1 MKFKDY
7 SWDKEFEI
15 KGYFSESPDDIANK
29 NNLSGILHYS
39 PREIVLELFGEFEE
53 EAGNPFGF
61 SKYLEKIYGFSNN
74 GEVLILN
81 TYGEPMANLSYP
93 GFPIT
98 KYRVKNFKIYKVFYQ
113 GLEDFDGSSGAFR
126 DLINKL
132 DSEEIER
139 YQFSFE
145 HIEEWIGKSL
155 VTVKYGENKTV
166 FESAVDEYQ
175 STNVLIK
182 SLKMNFEDTAT
193 LHSSFTT
200 TSFTSDYFIKLT
212 SADSDRRKF
221 NEFYQ
226 ASRKFK
232 DFIEILSNIPL
243 SFTNIEFLVHYKM
256 VEDKR
261 LPLITGK
268 FFVQHDRK
276 SKKWKINSQQDI
288 SLRKLEDNFEQIL
301 NQWFDKSE
309 ELEFIVRQ
317 FSKNLHGDLYLE
329 DQLVDAIR
337 NLEVYSRNFKNFK
350 IPQCLSD
357 VEEKARQSL
366 IDFINTHILEELR
379 KKFRGRLNSKA
390 KVPTLA
396 ERLKKLFDSIDE
408 VNQDKIFSDR
418 DKELLIKKL
427 VDTRNY
433 FTHGDSKEK
442 YSELISD
449 INEMYEIKLLLQ
461 EVLRYYIYQEL
472 GMEYNYQDY

>member
-379 KKFRGRLNSKA
+379 KRFRGRLNSKA

-408 VNQDKIFSDR
+408 VDQDKIFSDR

>member
-7 SWDKEFEI
+7 SWDKELEI

-366 IDFINTHILEELR
+366 IDFINTHILEEFR

>member
-7 SWDKEFEI
+7 SWDKELEI

>member
-350 IPQCLSD
+350 IPQCPAL
-357 VEEKARQSL
+357 
-366 IDFINTHILEELR
+366 
-379 KKFRGRLNSKA
+379 
-390 KVPTLA
+390 
-396 ERLKKLFDSIDE
+396 
-408 VNQDKIFSDR
+408 
-418 DKELLIKKL
+418 
-427 VDTRNY
+427 
-433 FTHGDSKEK
+433 
-442 YSELISD
+442 
-449 INEMYEIKLLLQ
+449 
-461 EVLRYYIYQEL
+461 
-472 GMEYNYQDY
+472 